1 MAEAA
6 ATPRQLHD
14 LAVRRVVDFQVAL
27 CALLLDDDRR
37 QAMPLG
43 LSRSLLRTLLCRG
56 QLQPKLGFCL
66 ARRTCR
72 ACIHCWDADTNMDI
86 WAWHMWE
93 CCARGPRFRT
103 ALLCLECLLMQ
114 SPTSPPHASRR
125 GDKALL
131 SARAYPPGERATHYM
146 YTRWLA
152 PPAGPRRKVL

>member
-1 MAEAA
+1 VAEAA

-66 ARRTCR
+66 AHCPAR
-72 ACIHCWDADTNMDI
+72 AARIHCRDADTNMDI

-93 CCARGPRFRT
+93 
-103 ALLCLECLLMQ
+103 
-114 SPTSPPHASRR
+114 
-125 GDKALL
+125 
-131 SARAYPPGERATHYM
+131 
-146 YTRWLA
+146 
-152 PPAGPRRKVL
+152 

>member
-1 MAEAA
+1 VAEAA

-72 ACIHCWDADTNMDI
+72 ACIHCWRGICGSVAREDLASGQRCS
-86 WAWHMWE
+86 AW
-93 CCARGPRFRT
+93 
-103 ALLCLECLLMQ
+103 
-114 SPTSPPHASRR
+114 
-125 GDKALL
+125 
-131 SARAYPPGERATHYM
+131 SAY
-146 YTRWLA
+146 
-152 PPAGPRRKVL
+152 